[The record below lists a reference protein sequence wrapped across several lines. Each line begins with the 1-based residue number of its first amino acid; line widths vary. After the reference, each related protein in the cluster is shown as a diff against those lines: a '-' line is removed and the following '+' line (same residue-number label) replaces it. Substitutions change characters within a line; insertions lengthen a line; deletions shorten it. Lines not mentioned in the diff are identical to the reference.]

1 MMNYNESMTVSEQRA
16 ALALAGILSTRML
29 GLFMILPVFA
39 LYARTLPNVTPILV
53 GLAIG
58 IYGLTQALF
67 QIPFGMLSDRWG
79 RKPVITIGLLIFAA
93 GSLTAAL
100 SSSIMGIIIGRA
112 LQGLGAIS
120 SAILALTAD
129 LTREEH
135 RTKAMAFLGS
145 SMGIS
150 FMLALIIG
158 PVLNQWIGIPGI
170 FALTA
175 LLSLIAL
182 AVLHFIV
189 PQPVTKQSHQQIEP
203 ISVQFKKILTNT
215 QLLRLNIGVL
225 LLHFCL
231 TSLFVVLPIVL
242 KAQLELAHHW
252 QVYVPVLVSS
262 FLLIVPII
270 IYAEKHHLLKPVFVS
285 AITLL
290 VLGMLG
296 LSYLDDYLAGI
307 MGMLL
312 LFFIAFNLLEA
323 SLPSLLSKIAP
334 AEYKGAAMGVYSTA
348 QFLGAFL
355 GGFGGGW
362 LHHHYGIESIFIV
375 DATLATIWLMLA
387 ITAKNPRYLSSHLL
401 NVGQLNKQQANQL
414 SHSLTQVPG
423 VAEVV
428 IILEEGVAYLKV
440 DRQVLDMTALNVIS
454 NYISK

>member
-1 MMNYNESMTVSEQRA
+1 MTNYHESMTVSEQRA

-39 LYARTLPNVTPILV
+39 LYAHTLPNVTPTLV

-58 IYGLTQALF
+58 IYGLTQAIF
-67 QIPFGMLSDRWG
+67 QIPLGILSDRFG
-79 RKPVITIGLLIFAA
+79 RKPIITVGLVIFAL
-93 GSLTAAL
+93 GSLIAAL
-100 SSSIMGIIIGRA
+100 SSSIIGIIIGRA
-112 LQGLGAIS
+112 LQGSGAVS

-150 FMLALIIG
+150 FTLALILG
-158 PVLNQWIGIPGI
+158 PTLNQWIGVPGI
-170 FALTA
+170 FGLTA

-182 AVLHFIV
+182 AVLYLIV
-189 PQPVTKQSHQQIEP
+189 PQPLTKQSLQHTESIR
-203 ISVQFKKILTNT
+203 VQFKQILTNT
-215 QLLRLNIGVL
+215 QLLRLNIGIL
-225 LLHFCL
+225 LLHFFL

-242 KAQLELAHHW
+242 KAKLDLEYHW

-262 FLLIVPII
+262 FLVIVPVI
-270 IYAEKHHLLKPVFVS
+270 IYAEKRQLLKPIFVS

-290 VLGMLG
+290 VLGLFG
-296 LSYLDDYLAGI
+296 LSYLYYYLSGI
-307 MGMLL
+307 IGMLL

-334 AEYKGAAMGVYSTA
+334 AEYKGAAMGIYSTA

-362 LHHHYGIESIFIV
+362 LHHHYGIKSIFIV
-375 DATLATIWLMLA
+375 DAILATIWLILA

-401 NVGQLNKQQANQL
+401 NIGQLNKQQANQL
-414 SHSLTQVPG
+414 SHCLTQVPG

-440 DRQVLDMTALNVIS
+440 DRQVLDMTALN
-454 NYISK
+454 NCYIKLHY

>member
-1 MMNYNESMTVSEQRA
+1 MMIDNESMTVTEQRA

-29 GLFMILPVFA
+29 GLFIILPVFA
-39 LYARTLPNVTPILV
+39 LYAHTLPNVTPILV

-67 QIPFGMLSDRWG
+67 QIPFGILSDRFG
-79 RKPVITIGLLIFAA
+79 RKPVITVGLLIFAA

-100 SSSIMGIIIGRA
+100 SSSIVGIIIGRA

-120 SAILALTAD
+120 SVILALTAD

-189 PQPVTKQSHQQIEP
+189 PQPVTKRSHQHAEP
-203 ISVQFKKILTNT
+203 IRVQFKKILTNT

-225 LLHFCL
+225 LLHFFL

-242 KAQLELAHHW
+242 KAKLDLDHHW
-252 QVYVPVLVSS
+252 QV
-262 FLLIVPII
+262 
-270 IYAEKHHLLKPVFVS
+270 
-285 AITLL
+285 
-290 VLGMLG
+290 
-296 LSYLDDYLAGI
+296 
-307 MGMLL
+307 
-312 LFFIAFNLLEA
+312 
-323 SLPSLLSKIAP
+323 
-334 AEYKGAAMGVYSTA
+334 
-348 QFLGAFL
+348 
-355 GGFGGGW
+355 
-362 LHHHYGIESIFIV
+362 
-375 DATLATIWLMLA
+375 
-387 ITAKNPRYLSSHLL
+387 
-401 NVGQLNKQQANQL
+401 
-414 SHSLTQVPG
+414 
-423 VAEVV
+423 
-428 IILEEGVAYLKV
+428 
-440 DRQVLDMTALNVIS
+440 
-454 NYISK
+454 